1 MFQRALEYCWKPYL
15 TCWATLYSSGEC
27 WVRKQ
32 LWLLNL
38 SLLSLAL
45 KVCSAAVIAKLLR
58 FSAATTVWQLWA
70 EHTSHTTA
78 SKLLP
83 LRPNPNS
90 NNYAF
95 SAAPSFRSQLLLKNF
110 SPPSV
115 RPHFFRLKSPTT
127 KLTRDKLKPLNT
139 ASASKEARGNQA
151 KLLIAKMTNKFLLQN
166 ELLQGEW
173 TIMVVRWLC
182 RKIHTGYQTRF
193 CYIESLLKRERP
205 NIGYFEKLD
214 VPIFEASINTRVSGE
229 ITLHCSGDA
238 LLKQKNSQYRYIA
251 LYSRVDRIPLKR
263 NINSWRSS
271 SFSFQCFSSN
281 IEFQV
286 LKKMP
291 FRLELCVT
299 VHISGY
305 PQPRKWHLFPRAQS
319 NVRVCYCA
327 LHVVIDKSV
336 FVLTFSG
343 SSATAQLPDFVLR
356 GRISL
361 ARPVATSRATG
372 SGLASPAGYRQPAG
386 FGQLMYVGFPL
397 TVT

>member
-1 MFQRALEYCWKPYL
+1 M
-15 TCWATLYSSGEC
+15 
-27 WVRKQ
+27 RKQ

-193 CYIESLLKRERP
+193 CYGLSLFWKERRQRQLGYLMFLFLK
-205 NIGYFEKLD
+205 
-214 VPIFEASINTRVSGE
+214 
-229 ITLHCSGDA
+229 
-238 LLKQKNSQYRYIA
+238 LL
-251 LYSRVDRIPLKR
+251 LTH
-263 NINSWRSS
+263 
-271 SFSFQCFSSN
+271 
-281 IEFQV
+281 E
-286 LKKMP
+286 
-291 FRLELCVT
+291 E
-299 VHISGY
+299 Y
-305 PQPRKWHLFPRAQS
+305 PGK
-319 NVRVCYCA
+319 
-327 LHVVIDKSV
+327 
-336 FVLTFSG
+336 
-343 SSATAQLPDFVLR
+343 
-356 GRISL
+356 
-361 ARPVATSRATG
+361 
-372 SGLASPAGYRQPAG
+372 
-386 FGQLMYVGFPL
+386 
-397 TVT
+397 